1 MANHIYPSLR
11 YRDAT
16 AAVEFLEEAFG
27 FDLVQVHKNED
38 GSIGH
43 AEMRH
48 GDAMIMFGTEDNE
61 GIERFGEHAGNG
73 WVYMTIED
81 PDSHY
86 AQAVDAGADIVM
98 ELTDQDYGSRDYAA
112 RDLEGNLWSFGTY
125 DPLDE

>member
-43 AEMRH
+43 AGCATATR
-48 GDAMIMFGTEDNE
+48 
-61 GIERFGEHAGNG
+61 
-73 WVYMTIED
+73 
-81 PDSHY
+81 
-86 AQAVDAGADIVM
+86 
-98 ELTDQDYGSRDYAA
+98 
-112 RDLEGNLWSFGTY
+112 
-125 DPLDE
+125 